1 MRDYQDV
8 GGLKV
13 ARTLYDFIAD
23 EVLPGTGV
31 AAERI
36 LGGLRQT
43 RRRIFA
49 ADRARNCRSA
59 TILQARSMP
68 ITSAIAAGRSIPPIT
83 SNFCARSAISCLSPP
98 DFSIA
103 TENVDDE
110 IALVPGPQLVVPVSN
125 ARYVLNAANA
135 RWGSLYEALYGTD
148 AISSADGGERGKGYN
163 KIRGARVVAWGRE
176 FLDASVPLAGASHK
190 RCHSLSRRRRQ
201 ARRQARR
208 WSLRPD

>member
-1 MRDYQDV
+1 MHDYQDL

-23 EVLPGTGV
+23 EVLPGTG
-31 AAERI
+31 I
-36 LGGLRQT
+36 
-43 RRRIFA
+43 A
-49 ADRARNCRSA
+49 ADTFWTGFGKLVGEYSPRIRAQ
-59 TILQARSMP
+59 LQIRDDLQEKINSYHL
-68 ITSAIAAGRSIPPIT
+68 SHRGRPFDPADYEKFLREIGYLVPE
-83 SNFCARSAISCLSPP
+83 PP

-125 ARYVLNAANA
+125 PRYVLNAANA

-163 KIRGARVVAWGRE
+163 KIRGARVVAWGR
-176 FLDASVPLAGASHK
+176 G
-190 RCHSLSRRRRQ
+190 LS
-201 ARRQARR
+201 
-208 WSLRPD
+208 